1 MRAFLLLGWLV
12 LAAATLAS
20 GLFALADDAG
30 SDLLT
35 NGGFEDGT
43 PGGDVPGWAVD
54 GGTFVTV
61 DTPVA
66 EGTQAAELELEAGGV
81 RTARV
86 SQLVALEPGGT
97 YQFSGQVWLED
108 PNVDSFWIEI
118 AWNDPGRFS
127 QASIPLSGTGGLYT
141 QVEVSL
147 LAPIPCSATNFR
159 VVLVLKREDGPASA
173 HAFVDDLQLKGSAP
187 SDACATATAT
197 PSGTATATPSFTAT
211 PTATPSGTATATPSF
226 TATPTATPSG
236 TATPTSSSTATATAT
251 PSGTATPT
259 SSSTATATVAL
270 TLTPTSTATTAATPP
285 LPTATPSS
293 TSTATL
299 TPTSTRTPASTPT
312 STSSPTP
319 TPAVA
324 TSTPTASV
332 TAPPAPTLASQE
344 LLTNGGF
351 ELAGEEQPLGWEKQ
365 GGLLSQ
371 VAQPVRSGAF
381 SGAFFSATSST
392 KWAFQTVPV
401 APTAWYQFDAFVY
414 HDDPW
419 VEAVFL
425 RISWYTSTDGSGAAL
440 AAIDSTALLETPQAQ
455 FRSLTTG
462 PVQAPPGVHSAK
474 ARILLRPHSDVNA
487 LIYIDDVS
495 FRPAAPPPPP
505 TPTVT
510 PTATET
516 SSATPAVS
524 ATPPNAPA
532 TSTATSNGPVIATTA
547 SGGLLVN
554 GGFEAAEED
563 RPIGWQSHGGLLA
576 QVSRPVRSGAFAAA
590 FFSST
595 TSTKWAFQTVS
606 VSPAAWYQLDA
617 FVYQDDPEVAAAFL
631 RISWYASADGSGPA
645 VAVDSSS
652 LLDTPESRYRQL
664 TTGPVQAPPGVHSAK
679 ARFLLRPRSE
689 ATAIIY
695 IDDISFRA
703 TEPPPLAAPA
713 SDDPQAG
720 SRTVVA
726 AGRSSTTR
734 PVSETLAVSRAG
746 SAPGFAAQPTPVIR
760 RHADPLQEESPTPT
774 SSRGLPWWPFALAGG
789 VLVVGVLATE
799 LYRWERRQQAKS

>member
-1 MRAFLLLGWLV
+1 MRAFLLLGWLL
-12 LAAATLAS
+12 LAAAALAS
-20 GLFALADDAG
+20 GLLALATG
-30 SDLLT
+30 SGILS
-35 NGGFEDGT
+35 NGGFEDGLL
-43 PGGDVPGWAVD
+43 GGDVPGWVVAD
-54 GGTFVTV
+54 GTFTTV
-61 DTPVA
+61 GTPVA
-66 EGTQAAELELEAGGV
+66 EGTQAAELKAGGV
-81 RTARV
+81 QRTARA
-86 SQLVALEPGGT
+86 SQFVALEPGGT
-97 YQFSGQVWLED
+97 YQFSGQVLLDD
-108 PNVDSFWIEI
+108 PNVVDHFRLEI
-118 AWNDPGRFS
+118 RWNDPDGGPFS
-127 QASIPLSGTGGLYT
+127 VASPDVSDIGGVYLQIIT
-141 QVEVSL
+141 LPAFV
-147 LAPIPCSATNFR
+147 PCNATNIR
-159 VVLVLKREDGPASA
+159 VVLVLERQEGAASA

-187 SDACATATAT
+187 LDAC
-197 PSGTATATPSFTAT
+197 AT
-211 PTATPSGTATATPSF
+211 PTATPSV
-226 TATPTATPSG
+226 TATPTP
-236 TATPTSSSTATATAT
+236 SSTATATPT
-251 PSGTATPT
+251 PSVTATPT
-259 SSSTATATVAL
+259 PSSTATVTVVIM
-270 TLTPTSTATTAATPP
+270 LTPTSSPTTAATPP
-285 LPTATPSS
+285 LPTATPSP

-299 TPTSTRTPASTPT
+299 TQTSTRTPASTPT
-312 STSSPTP
+312 GTSSPTP

-695 IDDISFRA
+695 VDDISFHT
-703 TEPPPLAAPA
+703 TEPPPPTASLAAAA
-713 SDDPQAG
+713 SDGPQG
-720 SRTVVA
+720 SSRSVVA
-726 AGRSSTTR
+726 TAGGSSNAR
-734 PVSETLAVSRAG
+734 PVSETLGVSRAG
-746 SAPGFAAQPTPVIR
+746 PAPRFAPQPTPVIR
-760 RHADPLQEESPTPT
+760 RHADTLQEASPTPT

-789 VLVVGVLATE
+789 ALVLGVLAAE
-799 LYRWERRQQAKS
+799 LYRWERRHRTVSDVM